1 MAKQEKIIVVGAG
14 LCGSL
19 LGLRMAQLG
28 YEVTLVER
36 RPDLRTVVQSA
47 GRSINLAL
55 SNRGFAALDLAGMK
69 EAALEIGI
77 PMYGRM
83 LHNTEGETYLS
94 RYSGRKGRSIYS
106 TSRTNLN
113 QLLLEAASKQE
124 NVSFLFDHTCTDID
138 FQKRRINVQDNQT
151 GAKQIL
157 EADYIFGTDG
167 AGSIIRETMVDKDY
181 IKQPEYEYQ
190 ILSHGYKELFFPALP
205 GGEYAI
211 EKNALHIWPRKDFM
225 LIALP
230 NPGGSFTVTL
240 FLAHKGKEK
249 SFEAL
254 SSPDKVEAFFEE
266 NFADAL
272 EIMPDLHEL
281 FDTNPTSIL
290 GTIKCSPWLA
300 AKRVLLMGDA
310 AHAMVPFYGQ
320 GMNAAFEDVLV
331 FDNVLKEVNGNLETA
346 FANFESIRY
355 KDAEAICDLSLDNFK
370 EMQADTADPDFL
382 RKRRIE
388 MELEASEQVAY
399 FSKYS
404 LVTFQE
410 DFTYSE
416 ALRIGRAQDKAI
428 LELLKENILS
438 EDMPIQEMHE
448 LIKERTTEL
457 L

>member
-36 RPDLRTVVQSA
+36 RPDLRKVEQAA

-55 SNRGFAALDLAGMK
+55 SNRGFAALDLVGMK
-69 EAALEIGI
+69 ETALEIGI

-83 LHNTEGETYLS
+83 LHNAEGETYMS
-94 RYSGRKGRSIYS
+94 PYSGRKGRSIFS
-106 TSRTNLN
+106 TSRTHLN
-113 QLLLEAASKQE
+113 QLLIEAASKE
-124 NVSFLFDHTCTDID
+124 DKVSFLFDHTCTDID
-138 FQKRRINVQDNQT
+138 FQKKRINVQDNET

-167 AGSIIRETMVDKDY
+167 AGSVVRESMKQKGY
-181 IKQPEYEYQ
+181 IKQHDFQ
-190 ILSHGYKELFFPALP
+190 QLSHGYKELFFPALP
-205 GGEYAI
+205 GSEYAA
-211 EKNALHIWPRKDFM
+211 EKNALHIWPRKDYM

-240 FLAHKGKEK
+240 FLAHEGEEN

-254 SSPDKVEAFFEE
+254 STPDKIESFFEE

-272 EIMPDLHEL
+272 EIMPDLQEL

-300 AKRVLLMGDA
+300 EKRVLIMGDA

-331 FDNVLKEVNGNLETA
+331 FDKVLKEADGNLEKA
-346 FANFESIRY
+346 FAGFESKRY

-410 DFTYSE
+410 DFSYAE

-428 LELLKENILS
+428 LELLKENKLS
-438 EDMPIQEMHE
+438 EDMPVHEMHE
-448 LIKERTTEL
+448 LIKERTAIL

>member
-28 YEVTLVER
+28 YEVILVER
-36 RPDLRTVVQSA
+36 RPDLRKVAQAA

-55 SNRGFAALDLAGMK
+55 SNRGFAALDLVGMK
-69 EAALEIGI
+69 ETALEIGI

-83 LHNTEGETYLS
+83 LHNTEGETYMS
-94 RYSGRKGRSIYS
+94 PYSGRKGRSIYS
-106 TSRTNLN
+106 TSRTHLN
-113 QLLLEAASKQE
+113 QLLIDAASKQD

-138 FQKRRINVQDNQT
+138 FQKKRINVQDNQT

-167 AGSIIRETMVDKDY
+167 AGSVIRESMKQKGY
-181 IKQPEYEYQ
+181 IKQHDFQ
-190 ILSHGYKELFFPALP
+190 QLSHGYKELFFPALP
-205 GGEYAI
+205 GSEYAA

-240 FLAHKGKEK
+240 FLAHEGEEN

-272 EIMPDLHEL
+272 AIMPKLQEL
-281 FDTNPTSIL
+281 FMTNPTSIL

-300 AKRVLLMGDA
+300 ENRVLLMGDA

-331 FDNVLKEVNGNLETA
+331 FDNVLKEANGNLETA

-428 LELLKENILS
+428 LELLKEEKLS

>member
-1 MAKQEKIIVVGAG
+1 MGKQEKIIVVGAG

-36 RPDLRTVVQSA
+36 RPDLRKVEQAA

-55 SNRGFAALDLAGMK
+55 SNRGFAALDLVGMK
-69 EAALEIGI
+69 EVALEIGI

-94 RYSGRKGRSIYS
+94 PYSGRKGRSIYS
-106 TSRTNLN
+106 TSRTHLN
-113 QLLLEAASKQE
+113 QLLIDAASKQDH
-124 NVSFLFDHTCTDID
+124 VSFLFDHTCTDID
-138 FQKRRINVQDNQT
+138 FQKKRINVQDNQS

-167 AGSIIRETMVDKDY
+167 AGSVIRESMLENGY
-181 IKQPEYEYQ
+181 IKQHNFQ
-190 ILSHGYKELFFPALP
+190 QLSHGYKELFFPALP
-205 GGEYAI
+205 GGEYAA

-240 FLAHKGKEK
+240 FLAHEGKEN

-254 SSPDKVEAFFEE
+254 STPDKVEAFFEE

-272 EIMPDLHEL
+272 EIMPKLQEL
-281 FDTNPTSIL
+281 FATNPTSIL

-300 AKRVLLMGDA
+300 ENRVLLMGDA

-331 FDNVLKEVNGNLETA
+331 FDKVLKDAEGDLEKA
-346 FANFESIRY
+346 FATFESKRY

-388 MELEASEQVAY
+388 MELEASEEVAY

-410 DFTYSE
+410 DFSYAE

-428 LELLKENILS
+428 LELLKENKLS
-438 EDMPIQEMHE
+438 EDMPIHEMHE
-448 LIKERTTEL
+448 LIKKRTTEL

>member
-1 MAKQEKIIVVGAG
+1 MAKQEKIIIVGAG

-28 YEVTLVER
+28 YEVVLVER
-36 RPDLRTVVQSA
+36 RPDLRTVKQAA

-69 EAALEIGI
+69 ETALEIGI

-106 TSRTNLN
+106 TSRTHLN
-113 QLLLEAASKQE
+113 QLLLEAASEQE
-124 NVSFLFDHTCTDID
+124 KVSFLFDHTCTNID

-151 GAKQIL
+151 GAKQFL

-167 AGSIIRETMVDKDY
+167 AGSVIRESMVEKGY
-181 IKQPEYEYQ
+181 IKQHDYQ
-190 ILSHGYKELFFPALP
+190 ILSHGYKELFFPALA

-211 EKNALHIWPRKDFM
+211 EKNALHIWPRKEFM

-249 SFEAL
+249 SFETLL
-254 SSPDKVEAFFEE
+254 SPEKLETFFKE

-281 FDTNPTSIL
+281 FNTNPTSIL

-300 AKRVLLMGDA
+300 EDRVLLMGDA

-331 FDNVLKEVNGNLETA
+331 FDKVLKEADGDLEKA

-428 LELLKENILS
+428 LELLKENKLS
-438 EDMPIQEMHE
+438 EDMPVHEMHE
-448 LIKERTTEL
+448 LIKERAEIL